1 MGLFSSLL
9 NPFKSRKKLLDP
21 LNLRRRALDPAGL
34 LRDKNPPR
42 KPTNPL
48 MAKPGN
54 RPGRMPRA
62 DFGAK
67 PIGYSPRE
75 NSGKPQMMAKPI
87 SIAESERL
95 GQEAIAAAASGGYKT
110 VILDSLTHAWNGTGG
125 MLDIVDAIAKRSQMI
140 CSASSWPESNFIA
153 GKVVPHTAVTSKRAA
168 SPRFSDCMKKSWP
181 LARPASVGRREIS

>member
-1 MGLFSSLL
+1 MGLFSCLL

-21 LNLRRRALDPAGL
+21 LNLRRRALDPAGIM
-34 LRDKNPPR
+34 RDKNPPR

-75 NSGKPQMMAKPI
+75 NIGKPQMMAKPI

-95 GQEAIAAAASGGYKT
+95 GQEAIAAAAMNQKPRQAT
-110 VILDSLTHAWNGTGG
+110 LPGT
-125 MLDIVDAIAKRSQMI
+125 VDAPTYDGSGINPQVAVRPPVGGPPRLRPRM
-140 CSASSWPESNFIA
+140 SAEFDETGVNDMYGA
-153 GKVVPHTAVTSKRAA
+153 R
-168 SPRFSDCMKKSWP
+168 RRNP
-181 LARPASVGRREIS
+181 LMYR